1 MIQLLVNGR
10 KWSSLLARTRA
21 LITLRFEYFSSGS
34 KLTGLLRNGPQ
45 DLKISRS
52 LLTGGKIDIF
62 GGRRMCF
69 SIMILKQELSITL
82 RLDLKRGESD

>member
-1 MIQLLVNGR
+1 MIQLLVNET

-21 LITLRFEYFSSGS
+21 LIILRFEYFMSGS

-52 LLTGGKIDIF
+52 LLTGGKINIL
-62 GGRRMCF
+62 GGRRMCL
-69 SIMILKQELSITL
+69 SILKQELSITL